1 MNSNVLNNE
10 NLNTGVLAESFSGT
24 EFYAD
29 QLSAGND
36 FAKTPAAEPKK
47 TGTTTEKR
55 RLTKSE
61 RTRRREKTVSFI
73 VLFIVCVLF
82 LIPLLYMIGTSFKS
96 DLDLQLHP
104 EKLFP
109 SAWSEWTLKHYEGF
123 IVREGKI
130 DNMPVWMFNS
140 LWSTLATVLLTVIVD
155 LITAYAFVFLKF
167 RIKNSL
173 LRFLIL
179 WMAIPGVIGSAPSF
193 AIYSSIRNSLSIQSD
208 FGTYAYIYMWLV
220 IPGITGIFNLL
231 LMRNFFVS
239 IPKDIIDSAKT
250 DGASHATIFFKI
262 VVPLAKSTIMLIV
275 LFTFTGSWNS
285 LTWPQLL
292 LSGEKSYWNTVTV
305 ALTGYTGGS
314 AASTMGIQMA
324 TSVFALIPIVII
336 FIITQNKMI
345 DGLAS
350 SGIKG

>member
-10 NLNTGVLAESFSGT
+10 NLNTSVLAESSAGT

-36 FAKTPAAEPKK
+36 FAKTPATEPKK
-47 TGTTTEKR
+47 TGTTAEKR

-61 RTRRREKTVSFI
+61 RTRRREKTVSFV

-155 LITAYAFVFLKF
+155 IITAYETL
-167 RIKNSL
+167 
-173 LRFLIL
+173 
-179 WMAIPGVIGSAPSF
+179 
-193 AIYSSIRNSLSIQSD
+193 
-208 FGTYAYIYMWLV
+208 
-220 IPGITGIFNLL
+220 
-231 LMRNFFVS
+231 
-239 IPKDIIDSAKT
+239 
-250 DGASHATIFFKI
+250 
-262 VVPLAKSTIMLIV
+262 
-275 LFTFTGSWNS
+275 
-285 LTWPQLL
+285 
-292 LSGEKSYWNTVTV
+292 
-305 ALTGYTGGS
+305 
-314 AASTMGIQMA
+314 
-324 TSVFALIPIVII
+324 
-336 FIITQNKMI
+336 
-345 DGLAS
+345 
-350 SGIKG
+350 